1 MEEHIW
7 KSSSLGLSI
16 KLQLYTAVVVSA
28 VIYASETWKNTRR
41 IQRKLDVFQ
50 QRFYE
55 RSWELPGT
63 TR

>member
-41 IQRKLDVFQ
+41 IQKKLDVFH
-50 QRFYE
+50 QRN
-55 RSWELPGT
+55 L
-63 TR
+63 